1 MLTTTTLLRRRAQNT
16 QENGKDDRTY
26 TESINLE
33 GGLEEPTDSDDG
45 DGDTGNS
52 IQPVSEQP
60 DEWEEEEATEE
71 ELLLYFQAQGAVQD
85 YELKDYRDRK
95 RKVVVDQERWN
106 DQMPELLEA
115 YLDYCL
121 RRRRSGQLY
130 EGEVR
135 ERHILL
141 VWSVFEHSNY
151 EVPVFTSDRFNNTSY
166 LRSGFL
172 PFNPLVNKSV
182 VSLEAVELYHH
193 LFMHCPRLGIQ
204 PFIRAL
210 CDLQGV
216 HFKNNVSVQFA
227 SAYDLYIRLVDGVRN
242 QVLSALG
249 RLTPNYWMLNTCPAC
264 QYEVEGEPAQPIRMM
279 AACDGNN
286 SLKWFQRREPS
297 GDGRILGTVKER
309 PDTWVG
315 GGDYF
320 LLPETVD
327 LWDEPNWGKWLDWA
341 PTGRGAKNSCADHWS
356 NMNESKT
363 ARSFGCFEVNGLF
376 ARFCCHSF
384 VLVFA
389 DMLRTGEQS
398 KYFLALL
405 HHFMSACRDDQRQ
418 RGLPNEPIG
427 SLGVGYDIA
436 CGMVDKITRS
446 PLTQLA
452 QDEKLHL
459 LIVTN

>member
-1 MLTTTTLLRRRAQNT
+1 
-16 QENGKDDRTY
+16 
-26 TESINLE
+26 
-33 GGLEEPTDSDDG
+33 
-45 DGDTGNS
+45 
-52 IQPVSEQP
+52 
-60 DEWEEEEATEE
+60 
-71 ELLLYFQAQGAVQD
+71 
-85 YELKDYRDRK
+85 
-95 RKVVVDQERWN
+95 
-106 DQMPELLEA
+106 MPELLEA
-115 YLDYCL
+115 YLNYCL
-121 RRRRSGQLY
+121 RRRSGQLY

-141 VWSVFEHSNY
+141 VWSVFGTCSSIFHRLCTHSPASEHSNY
-151 EVPVFTSDRFNNTSY
+151 EVPVFTSDRLNNASY

-182 VSLEAVELYHH
+182 VSLETVELYHH
-193 LFMHCPRLGIQ
+193 LFMRCPRLGIQ

-216 HFKNNVSVQFA
+216 RFKNNVSVQFA
-227 SAYDLYIRLVDGVRN
+227 SAYDLYIRLADGVRN
-242 QVLSALG
+242 QVRSALG
-249 RLTPNYWMLNTCPAC
+249 RLTPNYRMLNTCPAC

-286 SLKWFQRREPS
+286 SLKRFQRREPS
-297 GDGRILGTVKER
+297 GDGRMLGTVKER
-309 PDTWVG
+309 PDTRVG

-341 PTGRGAKNSCADHWS
+341 PTGRGAKNSCTDRWS

-376 ARFCCHSF
+376 AGFCRHSF

-405 HHFMSACRDDQRQ
+405 HHFMSACRDDRRQ
-418 RGLPNEPIG
+418 RGLPDEPIG

-459 LIVTN
+459 LIGLLHGYAHNRLCQLSFLMLYIYGAGIEDLEVCERFFSHSNA